1 MTHVIYEEEEGSELK
16 LENDSDIPNE
26 DEDNMNFDQE
36 YIAKVLNYKNNLKS
50 SKFVGLIDYRDPCS
64 LR

>member
-1 MTHVIYEEEEGSELK
+1 M
-16 LENDSDIPNE
+16 D
-26 DEDNMNFDQE
+26 FDQE

-64 LR
+64 VR

>member
-1 MTHVIYEEEEGSELK
+1 MTYDVY
-16 LENDSDIPNE
+16 
-26 DEDNMNFDQE
+26 EDNQDEHEDNTLNEEDNLELDKE

-50 SKFVGLIDYRDPCS
+50 SKFVALLDYSDPCV